1 MRRRSIRS
9 LGLIRKDEMNLKR
22 VVLILVAVTAMVGAL
37 AETSHVGKV
46 FEEKSLYSYLL
57 KTGDT
62 NPQSASALSHI
73 HGARMYGLTVAFR
86 VALCSAVLGILGG
99 LAWARRRR
107 RDV

>member
-1 MRRRSIRS
+1 
-9 LGLIRKDEMNLKR
+9 LGLIRNDEMNLKR

-37 AETSHVGKV
+37 AAASHVGTT
-46 FEEKSLYSYLL
+46 FEEKTLFSYML

-73 HGARMYGLTVAFR
+73 HGSRMYGLTVAFQ